1 VNVIELN
8 KPAGTANDIVAGLRR
23 IADDIEAGEYQLMTS
38 CAVVIGHTSERPG
51 DKPGFTMLQER
62 VEVFGI
68 GPRHDPFT
76 VRGLLMS
83 GVMESAS
90 LGSPD

>member
-1 VNVIELN
+1 VNVVPVT
-8 KPAGTANDIVAGLRR
+8 KPAATADDVVAGLRR
-23 IADDIEAGEYQLMTS
+23 IADQVEAGDFDLVTS
-38 CAVVIGHTSERPG
+38 CAVVLGHTEEKPG
-51 DKPGFTMLQER
+51 DKPGFTVVGEQ
-62 VEVFGI
+62 VDVFGL